1 MPETTDRRSPL
12 GGLISRL
19 LVQERNLF
27 RVLLVERVVVPAAL
41 LAWIAS
47 QGGSRTAVTATTG
60 FVAWELATSL
70 AMWGRFM
77 LLRRRPALLLSIEQ
91 GACIAIFLAVGTW
104 RGTFYYTLA
113 GPTVFAAA
121 FVGSR
126 LALIYAGVISSVVI
140 AAIGGFHLDDGRGPA
155 GHTTVQDWGG
165 APPLFFAA
173 AVLVSYIRRLLDQFA
188 DASRRKATAAE
199 ELASEQARR
208 EHAEREAN
216 RLVDEEFHDSV
227 QQMLD
232 SLPMRLNALAV
243 MSPVPHDQRALR
255 DAAEIAQRGSME
267 VRASLRPYQ
276 LAARRHT
283 TPENEGNAL
292 LERADRQER
301 DYFRAILIARGFFVL
316 LIGVFLIDAGR
327 RFVSDSLMWLG
338 LSVWVGVTSY
348 WWRVGKLYALLWR
361 HPWLL
366 LTEEA
371 VAVLL
376 LFVATAPSGNGF
388 WMIGATAP
396 VAATAVGTITEA
408 TSLTICS
415 AVATGGSWY
424 FARALGWDALPNKSG
439 MFAATAGFAGLV
451 LPAVY
456 VRFLFDQLRT
466 AATRV
471 RDDVARLQALRTEE
485 AIDKA
490 LHTAQPAIVDAVT
503 HVVSSLRAHLGEVG
517 GDDDDDDELTLTRAQ
532 LVELER
538 AVQGVGE
545 RVGESGSQNAARL
558 WSLTQTMEAAVI
570 RLGAIGGQARV
581 MPALFERQL
590 PAVTG
595 RLVARALAEALANAW
610 KHSGPPIDISVRT
623 HRSEV
628 EFLVVDHGNGFPVQE
643 VQQAGKLWRLHDYA
657 RQADASV
664 QVTSGETGT
673 VVRMVLDA

>member
-1 MPETTDRRSPL
+1 VPETIDRRSPL

-27 RVLLVERVVVPAAL
+27 RLLLVERVVVPAAL

-47 QGGSRTAVTATTG
+47 QGGSRTAVTATSG
-60 FVAWELATSL
+60 FVAWELVTSL

-91 GACIAIFLAVGTW
+91 AACIAIFLAVGTW

-126 LALIYAGVISSVVI
+126 LALIYASVISSVVI

-155 GHTTVQDWGG
+155 GETTVQDWGG

-173 AVLVSYIRRLLDQFA
+173 AVLVSYVRSLLDQFA

-199 ELASEQARR
+199 ELASEQARL

-216 RLVDEEFHDSV
+216 RLVDEEFHDGV

-232 SLPMRLNALAV
+232 SLPLRLNALAV
-243 MSPVPHDQRALR
+243 MSPAPHDQRALR

-276 LAARRHT
+276 VAARRHT

-292 LERADRQER
+292 LVRADRQER
-301 DYFRAILIARGFFVL
+301 GYFRAILIARGFFVL

-327 RFVSDSLMWLG
+327 RLMSDSLMWFG
-338 LSVWVGVTSY
+338 LCVWVGVTSY
-348 WWRVGKLYALLWR
+348 WMRAGKLYALLRR

-366 LTEEA
+366 LTEEF
-371 VAVLL
+371 VAVSLL
-376 LFVATAPSGNGF
+376 LAATAPSGNGF

-424 FARALGWDALPNKSG
+424 VARALGWDTLPNKSG
-439 MFAATAGFAGLV
+439 MFAATAGFAGLA
-451 LPAVY
+451 LPAMY
-456 VRFLFDQLRT
+456 VRFLFDQLR
-466 AATRV
+466 AAASRV

-490 LHTAQPAIVDAVT
+490 LHAAQPAIVDAVT

-517 GDDDDDDELTLTRAQ
+517 SDDDELTLTRAQ

-538 AVQGVGE
+538 AVQGVAE
-545 RVGESGSQNAARL
+545 RVGESSSPNAARS

-581 MPALFERQL
+581 VPALFERQL

-595 RLVARALAEALANAW
+595 QLVARALAEALANAW

-628 EFLVVDHGNGFPVQE
+628 EFLVRDHGDGFPVQE
-643 VQQAGKLWRLHDYA
+643 VRQAGKLWRLHDYA

-664 QVTSGETGT
+664 QVTSGEAGT